1 MSTVTTTLKKA
12 HQLTVSA
19 SPNRTTAIL
28 NPLTIFNS
36 YIAEGD
42 SITISATPNSGYD
55 FKGWSANGIT
65 LADKTDN
72 PLTISMATNDVTL
85 TPVFVISATGITL
98 DKTTLSLLPNLSE
111 SITATVQPTNAAD
124 KSVTWS
130 SSDTNIATV
139 DAAGVVT
146 GKNVGTATI
155 TVTTTDGGYS
165 ASCTVTVTAA
175 YTVTPST
182 LTFTGSTS
190 DLTFKVNEP
199 AMTELQSVTVD
210 GVTLATSN
218 YTVTSGSTVITL
230 KNSWLTA
237 QPNGTYAIITNFANG
252 KAGVTLTVDQSST
265 SSGSSSASTG
275 NTGGSGRS
283 TGGTNTSKDFWYPNS
298 SGTTNTASG
307 KTSANSGS
315 ATSPDS
321 PKYNPVTGG
330 EVGGAGSLIGFST
343 LAIFSSV
350 GIYLKKRKR

>member
-1 MSTVTTTLKKA
+1 MRTVSSFTTSDNISYNIAGTNTISNGTAAVVSVWLPSNSSFETTMLEINGQKYIDLYQRSMSTVTTTLKKA
-12 HQLTVSA
+12 HQLTVGA
-19 SPNRTTAIL
+19 SPNGTTAIL

-65 LADKTDN
+65 LADKTGN
-72 PLTISMATNDVTL
+72 PLTISMATNYVTL

-98 DKTTLSLLPNLSE
+98 DKTTLSLLTNLSE

-130 SSDTNIATV
+130 SSDINIATV

-155 TVTTTDGGYS
+155 AVATTDGGYS
-165 ASCTVTVTAA
+165 ASCTVTITAA

-182 LTFTGSTS
+182 LTFTGGTS

-210 GVTLATSN
+210 GVTFGDEQLYSDLRKHGDHFEKQLAHCTTQWN
-218 YTVTSGSTVITL
+218 VCDYYQL
-230 KNSWLTA
+230 CQRQSWSDTHC
-237 QPNGTYAIITNFANG
+237 
-252 KAGVTLTVDQSST
+252 
-265 SSGSSSASTG
+265 
-275 NTGGSGRS
+275 RS
-283 TGGTNTSKDFWYPNS
+283 EQY
-298 SGTTNTASG
+298 
-307 KTSANSGS
+307 
-315 ATSPDS
+315 
-321 PKYNPVTGG
+321 
-330 EVGGAGSLIGFST
+330 IQ
-343 LAIFSSV
+343 
-350 GIYLKKRKR
+350 RK